1 MLTDPEPKPIDESHA
16 EPHDV
21 VVLVVP
27 DGDAPARLVDAI
39 TEITRN
45 GTAAVLV
52 VFPNGGDAETLRRV
66 AAAGANY
73 ASAPSSTELFGHMQ
87 RARADARHRRSTEDP
102 LDTLWRSRTRRH

>member
-1 MLTDPEPKPIDESHA
+1 VPEPIDEPDA
-16 EPHDV
+16 EPLDV

-27 DGDAPARLVDAI
+27 DGDTPARLVDAI

-52 VFPNGGDAETLRRV
+52 VFPKGGDTETLRRI

-73 ASAPSSTELFGHMQ
+73 ASAPTSSEMFGHMQ
-87 RARADARHRRSTEDP
+87 RARADARHRRSGDDP
-102 LDTLWRSRTRRH
+102 LDTLWRSRTRRR